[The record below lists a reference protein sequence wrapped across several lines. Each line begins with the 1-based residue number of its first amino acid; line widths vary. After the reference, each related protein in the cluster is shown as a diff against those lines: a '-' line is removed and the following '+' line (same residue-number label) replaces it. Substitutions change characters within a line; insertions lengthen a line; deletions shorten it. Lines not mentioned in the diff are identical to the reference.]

1 MATASLK
8 ASPRSEKGKGV
19 ARKLR
24 AAGEVPGVI
33 YGHGRDPQ
41 PLTVN
46 AREFDRLA
54 ERVRITSTIIELAL
68 DGRTART
75 LVRELQRD
83 PIRRTVLHIDFQEL
97 VAGEKVTVSVPL
109 RFIGTPEGVK
119 TGGGIL
125 EEVMHKVDVTVDPA
139 NIPDHIDVDV
149 TSLTIGHSLHI
160 GDLKLPAG
168 VEVTEDP
175 EQTIAVVSAPK
186 AEEEVAPAA
195 PVEGALVAPEAAPEP
210 ELIRKPKADE
220 EGEEQ
225 ES

>member
-1 MATASLK
+1 
-8 ASPRSEKGKGV
+8 
-19 ARKLR
+19 
-24 AAGEVPGVI
+24 
-33 YGHGRDPQ
+33 
-41 PLTVN
+41 
-46 AREFDRLA
+46 
-54 ERVRITSTIIELAL
+54 
-68 DGRTART
+68 
-75 LVRELQRD
+75 
-83 PIRRTVLHIDFQEL
+83 
-97 VAGEKVTVSVPL
+97 VPL

-168 VEVTEDP
+168 VEITEDP

-195 PVEGALVAPEAAPEP
+195 AVEGAVVAPEAAPEP
-210 ELIRKPKADE
+210 ELIRKPKAGDE

>member
-8 ASPRSEKGKGV
+8 ASPRSERGKGV

-54 ERVRITSTIIELAL
+54 EKVRITSTVIELAL

-149 TSLTIGHSLHI
+149 TALTIGHSLHI

-186 AEEEVAPAA
+186 AEEEPAPVAA
-195 PVEGALVAPEAAPEP
+195 VEGALVAPEAAPEP